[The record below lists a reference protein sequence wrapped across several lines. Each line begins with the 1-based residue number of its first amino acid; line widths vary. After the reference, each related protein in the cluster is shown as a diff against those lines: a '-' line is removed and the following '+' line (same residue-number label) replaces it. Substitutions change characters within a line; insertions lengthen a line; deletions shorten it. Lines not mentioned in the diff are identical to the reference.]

1 MDAFTQ
7 KAHFFRR
14 ASFGA
19 NQKELGS
26 SVKPVEFLELWLQ
39 DKQPVTNL
47 LSNERPES
55 EPLGMTETD
64 KKFKRMQLRAQGIA
78 LGQALLA
85 QMVTASNPLHEKVVN
100 FWRDHF
106 VVSAKKFNL
115 PHFIADYDLRLRT
128 HALGDFQD
136 LLWSVTTS
144 PAMLRYLDN
153 GQNRA
158 GNPNENYSRELLEL
172 FTLGRGQYTEQDVQ
186 EGARALTGWVINPL
200 DYLGKTESRFI
211 PRRHDSGL
219 KTYLGRQGNLKA
231 EDVVEIVSNHPSTA
245 RTLARKLWS
254 EFVYPNPEPAVI
266 QRLAKVYQQKN
277 RNIQALIHTIF
288 TSPEF
293 YSTKAYRSRLKNP
306 LYFTIGA
313 LRQLE
318 IQADYRKVLASLKAM
333 EQLPYNAPSVKGW
346 PEDEGWLNAPS
357 LLTRINLAQQ
367 FTQDSGDEG
376 SFVYEPEKF
385 SPKELTALLLDSSA
399 ISVNLRST
407 LQGLSNRERAAF
419 LLASPLY
426 QLA

>member
-19 NQKELGS
+19 TQKELGS
-26 SVKPVEFLELWLQ
+26 SVKPIELLEQWLQ

-78 LGQALLA
+78 LGQALLE

-128 HALGDFQD
+128 QALGDFQD
-136 LLWSVTTS
+136 LLWSVTVS

-153 GQNRA
+153 GQNRF

-186 EGARALTGWVINPL
+186 EGARALTGWVNNTQAI
-200 DYLGKTESRFI
+200 FM

-219 KTYLGRQGNLKA
+219 KNYLGKQGNLKA

-254 EFVYPNPEPAVI
+254 EFVYPNPEPIVI

-293 YSTKAYRSRLKNP
+293 YSAKAYRSRLKNP

-367 FTQDSGDEG
+367 FTQDSGDESG
-376 SFVYEPEKF
+376 FSYEPDKF
-385 SPKELTALLLDSSA
+385 PPKELTALLLDGNA
-399 ISVNLRST
+399 ISANLHNT
-407 LQGLSNRERAAF
+407 LQRLSNRESAAF

>member
-19 NQKELGS
+19 TQQELGS
-26 SVKPVEFLELWLQ
+26 AAKPKELLEHWLE
-39 DKQPVTNL
+39 DKQPMATPL
-47 LSNERPES
+47 AREMPE
-55 EPLGMTETD
+55 EPKPFEMD
-64 KKFKRMQLRAQGIA
+64 KKLKRQQLHVQGMA
-78 LGQALLA
+78 LGQNLLE
-85 QMVTASNPLHEKVVN
+85 QMVIAPNPLHERVVN

-106 VVSAKKFNL
+106 VVSVKKFNL
-115 PHFIADYDLRLRT
+115 PHFVADYDRRLRT
-128 HALGDFQD
+128 YALGDFQD
-136 LLWSVTTS
+136 LLWSVTVS
-144 PAMLRYLDN
+144 PAMLRFLDN
-153 GQNRA
+153 TQNRV

-172 FTLGRGQYTEQDVQ
+172 FTLGRGPYTEKDVQ

-200 DYLGKTESRFI
+200 DYVGKTEARFI
-211 PRRHDSGL
+211 PRRHDDGL

-245 RTLARKLWS
+245 RRLAHKLWS
-254 EFVYPNPEPAVI
+254 EFVYPNPEPPIV
-266 QRLAKVYQQKN
+266 QRLANVYRSKN
-277 RNIQALIHTIF
+277 RNIQALIHAIF

-293 YSTKAYRSRLKNP
+293 YSAKAYRSRLKNP

-318 IQADYRKVLASLKAM
+318 IQADYRKVLASLRAM
-333 EQLPYNAPSVKGW
+333 GQVPYSAPSVKGW
-346 PEDEGWLNAPS
+346 PDDEGWLNAPS

-367 FTQDSGDEG
+367 FTQDYGDEG
-376 SFVYEPEKF
+376 GFIYEPEKF
-385 SPKELTALLLDSSA
+385 SAKELATLLLDGA
-399 ISVNLRST
+399 VPPTLRSS
-407 LQGLSNRERAAF
+407 LQALSARESAAF